1 MLADRD
7 RLRQMGQDA
16 TTLAAHDASEKI
28 YREILW
34 AIEHHG
40 K

>member
-1 MLADRD
+1 MKKLLTLILA
-7 RLRQMGQDA
+7 A

-40 K
+40 KK